1 MMTGDG
7 LMTVEVT
14 YQQVDRLGAVP
25 QVDEIFPCDE
35 APSGVLHV
43 VEKISIVR
51 GGRRVGW
58 MIKGRP

>member
-1 MMTGDG
+1 MAGDG

-14 YQQVDRLGAVP
+14 YQQVDRVGAVP
-25 QVDEIFPCDE
+25 QVNETFPCDE

-43 VEKISIVR
+43 VEKTSIVR

-58 MIKGRP
+58 IVKGRP